1 MKRFA
6 SAVAACLALSGC
18 GGEKAAPPSP
28 GTTAAADSGYVDIG
42 VAECD
47 HYARKYLACLAQV
60 PEGSRAMMQRE
71 FDQTR
76 ELWAMTAEKPE
87 RRAALASA
95 CAQQQKASEAAMS
108 RYGCEW

>member
-1 MKRFA
+1 
-6 SAVAACLALSGC
+6 VAAALALSGC
-18 GGEKAAPPSP
+18 GAEKAAPPSP
-28 GTTAAADSGYVDIG
+28 AATSGTAGSAYVEIG
-42 VAECD
+42 VPECD
-47 HYARKYLACLAQV
+47 EYARKYLACLARV
-60 PEGSRAMMQRE
+60 PEGSRAMVRQS

-95 CAQQQKASEAAMS
+95 CTQQQKASEGAMS